1 MKKFFARF
9 YIFLVLLFMYAP
21 IFVLIAFSFNESK
34 GRTWTG
40 FSLKWYGELA
50 HDKAILGALG
60 NTLII
65 ALVAAVAATIL
76 GTAAAIGIHNLKGA
90 SKSIVKNVNCMPLI
104 NPEIVTGI
112 SLMILFSFCR
122 VSPGY
127 LTIILAHITFCVPSV
142 VLSVLPKLRQI
153 NRNVYEAAL
162 DLGCNEFQAFMKVIV
177 PEIMPG
183 IFSGFLMAITYSI
196 DDFVISYFTAGP
208 DSQTLPLIIYTI
220 TRKPM
225 TPKLNALSTIMF
237 VIVLAVLLINYIH
250 GENKEKRSLR
260 KAGNGYEAS
269 V

>member
-1 MKKFFARF
+1 MKKFFSKF
-9 YIFLVLLFMYAP
+9 YIFFLLFFMYAP
-21 IFVLIAFSFNESK
+21 ILVMIAFSFNESK

-40 FSLKWYGELA
+40 FSVKWYGELFR
-50 HDKAILGALG
+50 DTAIIGALT

-65 ALVAAVAATIL
+65 ALIAATVATLL
-76 GTAAAIGIHNLKGA
+76 GTAAAIGIHNMKR
-90 SKSIVKNVNCMPLI
+90 SSRTVVKNINNITLI

-112 SLMILFSFCR
+112 SLMILFSFCKLN
-122 VSPGY
+122 PGY
-127 LTIILAHITFCVPSV
+127 LTIIIAHITFCVPSV
-142 VLSVLPKLRQI
+142 VLNVLPKLRQI

-162 DLGCNEFQAFMKVIV
+162 DLGCNDWQAFFKVIL

-183 IFSGFLMAITYSI
+183 VVSGFLMAITYSI

-225 TPKLNALSTIMF
+225 TPKLNALSTIIF
-237 VIVLAVLLINYIH
+237 LTVLMILIIINFK
-250 GENKEKRSLR
+250 GDNDVKKREKKER
-260 KAGNGYEAS
+260 KN